1 MYKASI
7 FIVLLALSSLGWA
20 QEPAAPPADTPPQA
34 QGEMG
39 RGMRRGPGVAGTIT
53 AINDGSI
60 TVRTRDA

>member
-39 RGMRRGPGVAGTIT
+39 RGMRRGP
-53 AINDGSI
+53 
-60 TVRTRDA
+60 